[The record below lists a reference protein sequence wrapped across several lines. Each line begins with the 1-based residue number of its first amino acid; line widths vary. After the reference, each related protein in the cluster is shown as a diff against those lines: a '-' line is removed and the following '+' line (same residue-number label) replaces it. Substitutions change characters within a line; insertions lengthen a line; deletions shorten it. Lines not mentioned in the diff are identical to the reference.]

1 MSEVIRKVLESQQAA
16 AKAVNGV
23 PAAAPQISSANVR
36 NSANP
41 DKPEA
46 RASES
51 VKTDERLDEDPE
63 VQEHQEIDPEAGNG
77 EGNEPEAQEENEE
90 EHENASADSKK
101 HSKSRTKKRM
111 DELLKERKIAESK
124 LEKAEQRIQELE
136 EQAQAGS
143 SAAPARKSFTTMEE
157 VDSRRLEIRK
167 QLRVVNTYIREGGY
181 TDKQSGDT
189 MQVEELEKLAADLED
204 ERDLT
209 LPEMADKLRDR
220 ERIDREQVAKL
231 YPDLLDEDSDL
242 YEEAEELFA
251 ALPEL
256 RSLPEGRLWVGRMLK
271 GRRMERVPAKSAP
284 APQKSKAPTP
294 PREPGTDGT
303 AVRTSVQPPEP
314 TNGQQELLSRLT
326 QRMLART
333 QN

>member
-1 MSEVIRKVLESQQAA
+1 MSEAIRKVLESQQPA

-23 PAAAPQISSANVR
+23 PAAAPQISSANDTPEKAVKE
-36 NSANP
+36 SAKA
-41 DKPEA
+41 DESLDDEAQAQAAAQDEPETEEE
-46 RASES
+46 ES
-51 VKTDERLDEDPE
+51 PE
-63 VQEHQEIDPEAGNG
+63 SAAEAG
-77 EGNEPEAQEENEE
+77 EDADDPNE
-90 EHENASADSKK
+90 DRR
-101 HSKSRTKKRM
+101 KSRIEKRIN
-111 DELLKERKIAESK
+111 KEIHKRK
-124 LEKAEQRIQELE
+124 KAETELESAQQRIQELE

-167 QLRVVNTYIREGGY
+167 QLRVVNSYIREGGY

-209 LPEMADKLRDR
+209 LPEMADQLRDR
-220 ERIDREQVAKL
+220 DRIDREQVAKL

-251 ALPEL
+251 ELPEL
-256 RSLPEGRLWVGRMLK
+256 RRLPEGRLWVGRMLK

-326 QRMLART
+326 QRMLAKT

>member
-1 MSEVIRKVLESQQAA
+1 MSEAIRKVLESQQPA

-23 PAAAPQISSANVR
+23 PAAAPQISSANDTPEKAVKE
-36 NSANP
+36 SAKADESLDDEAQAQAAAQDEP
-41 DKPEA
+41 KTEEEESPESA
-46 RASES
+46 A
-51 VKTDERLDEDPE
+51 
-63 VQEHQEIDPEAGNG
+63 EAG
-77 EGNEPEAQEENEE
+77 EDADDPNE
-90 EHENASADSKK
+90 DRR
-101 HSKSRTKKRM
+101 KSRIEKRIN
-111 DELLKERKIAESK
+111 KEIHKRK
-124 LEKAEQRIQELE
+124 KAETELESAQQRIQELE

-167 QLRVVNTYIREGGY
+167 QLRVVNSYIREGGF

-209 LPEMADKLRDR
+209 LPEMADQLRDR

-251 ALPEL
+251 ELPEL
-256 RSLPEGRLWVGRMLK
+256 RILPEGRLWVGRMLK

-326 QRMLART
+326 QRMLAKT

>member
-1 MSEVIRKVLESQQAA
+1 MKESAKADESLDDEAQAQAA
-16 AKAVNGV
+16 AQDE
-23 PAAAPQISSANVR
+23 PETEEEESTESAA
-36 NSANP
+36 
-41 DKPEA
+41 
-46 RASES
+46 
-51 VKTDERLDEDPE
+51 
-63 VQEHQEIDPEAGNG
+63 EAG
-77 EGNEPEAQEENEE
+77 EDADDPNE
-90 EHENASADSKK
+90 DRR
-101 HSKSRTKKRM
+101 KSRIEKRIN
-111 DELLKERKIAESK
+111 KEIHKRK
-124 LEKAEQRIQELE
+124 KAETELESAQQRIQELE